1 MTGMGKELPGRWIV
15 SDEDYPRFLDLFHD
29 YLFVKNARPLNL
41 VEQPRVNQPKPLLI
55 DLDFRYSSDQAVHRT
70 FTNKQ
75 IEKFCKFVLDGLKTF
90 FEIDSYE
97 MLHFFVTL
105 RPAPYQEAGKK
116 ERKDGVHI
124 ECPDICLSN
133 EKQKVLRAWLLSHNC
148 VSKAFANTNYT
159 NSDADVYDESMVRKQ
174 GWFFFGESKPT
185 IARYDLAFVMKYN
198 PEEEEFSIQD
208 KSEYTNRE
216 LMELLSVRFNLVD
229 DDNVVREEAQAEYQG
244 LLNPV
249 ATVSTNVEQ
258 EPEETNQTNNDIE
271 VLTALRDILIGTE
284 RTEEEQNIVKLLV
297 RNCLSPER
305 ADKYESWIR
314 VGWCLHNIEP
324 SEDMFNLWME
334 FSAKSTKSSLN
345 NVSELR
351 RDWFG
356 RMRKEGDGPRLT
368 ELALR
373 KWARDDNPVEYK
385 RIIDADILEYILHK
399 VDTTHFHVAQLMKK
413 LYQGNYVASIGSKTT
428 DWYFYDDKINMW
440 KHLNQGI
447 QLRKNIS
454 FEVAEYI
461 FQATQKKQKQL
472 LQAGKDLKD
481 VFKDTHIE
489 KLIKTQQSLYST
501 TFTDST
507 MKMAANFFMVEDFQ
521 NKLDSNVFLFGCKN
535 GVLELRA
542 KTTENPREH
551 VIFRDGRPED
561 YVSFLAGQNLPD
573 SDAITYTPF
582 DELNAEQ
589 LQQLEEI
596 KDFFSKIIPRPDLRA
611 YVLRLLSSCLE
622 GANREQCYYTFIG
635 AGGNGKSKLMDLCRL
650 TFGDYWSSLQT
661 TVLTG
666 KRPQAGNANPELICI
681 KNKRFISMQEP
692 EERAPINTSIM
703 KQFSGED
710 IIEAR
715 GLFKDQERFKITGK
729 LFMMCNRL
737 PPVNSMDNGT
747 WRRIRVVP
755 FEAKF
760 VTAEDPDYKAKKP
773 NVFLRDPE
781 LDNKL
786 RIWREVFLSWLVHI
800 YDTEY
805 IPTGLE
811 PIPDIVKKES
821 ADYKESFDTFAKF
834 RNERI
839 RKATGEKTTFKA
851 IMSAYTMWKSE
862 NRRGTTLTPKELQN
876 RLNDEFGDPDDGKT
890 YNHIIV
896 FGQEYDVEEWDKN
909 NGLTTA

>member
-41 VEQPRVNQPKPLLI
+41 VEQPRLNQAKPLLI
-55 DLDFRYSSDQAVHRT
+55 DLDFRYPSDQAVQRT
-70 FTNKQ
+70 FNDKN
-75 IEKFCKFVLDGLKTF
+75 IEKFCQMTVDGLKHF
-90 FEIDSYE
+90 FDLEPYE
-97 MLHFFVTL
+97 MLRFYVTL

-124 ECPDICLSN
+124 ECPDISLSN
-133 EKQKVLRAWLLSHNC
+133 EKQKALRAWLLSHKA
-148 VSKAFANTNYT
+148 VSEAFVNTNYINT
-159 NSDADVYDESMVRKQ
+159 DGDVYDESMVRKQ

-185 IARYDLAFVMKYN
+185 IPRYDLAFVLKYN
-198 PEEEEFSIQD
+198 PETEEFTREE
-208 KSEYTNRE
+208 KSKYTNRQ
-216 LMELLSVRFNLVD
+216 LMEILSVRFNLVD
-229 DDNVVREEAQAEYQG
+229 DDNVVREEAKEEYHG

-249 ATVSTNVEQ
+249 SHHTQ
-258 EPEETNQTNNDIE
+258 EVVEETPLEPREENA
-271 VLTALRDILIGTE
+271 VLTVMREMFNFTE
-284 RTEEEQNIVKLLV
+284 KTEEERDIVKALV
-297 RNCLSPER
+297 RNCLSVER

-324 SEDMFNLWME
+324 NEEMFNLWME

-345 NVSELR
+345 NTAELR

-373 KWARDDNPVEYK
+373 KWARDDNPAEYK
-385 RIIDADILEYILHK
+385 RIIDTNILEYIRTY
-399 VDTTHFHVAQLMKK
+399 VEPTNFHIARLMKK
-413 LYQGNYVASIGSKTT
+413 LYEGNYVASVGNKNT
-428 DWYFYDDKINMW
+428 DWYFYDDKVNMW

-454 FEVAEYI
+454 FEVADYI
-461 FQATQKKQKQL
+461 SKARDKIRNDMLRATTEEA
-472 LQAGKDLKD
+472 QAGYKAKL
-481 VFKDTHIE
+481 E
-489 KLIKTQQSLYST
+489 KLTKVEQHLYST
-501 TFTDST
+501 AFTDST

-573 SDAITYTPF
+573 SEAIAYTPY
-582 DELNAEQ
+582 DELSAEQ
-589 LQQLEEI
+589 IEHLHGLQ
-596 KDFFSKIIPRPDLRA
+596 DFFEKIIPRADLRN

-760 VTAEDPDYKAKKP
+760 VTPEDPDYKAKKP

-781 LDNKL
+781 LDAKL
-786 RIWREVFLSWLVHI
+786 RLWREVFLSWLVHI
-800 YDTEY
+800 YNTEY
-805 IPTGLE
+805 IPNGLE

-821 ADYKESFDTFAKF
+821 ADYKESFDSFAKF

-839 RKATGEKTTFKA
+839 RKAVGEKATFKA
-851 IMSAYTMWKSE
+851 IMSAYTSWKAE
-862 NRRGTTLTPKELQN
+862 NRRGATLTPKELQN
-876 RLNDEFGDPDDGKT
+876 RLNDEFGDPEDGKT
-890 YNHIIV
+890 YNHLIV
-896 FGQEYDVEEWDKN
+896 FGQEYDVEEWDRAN
-909 NGLTTA
+909 PTS